1 MFTNCTSSFLEE
13 QSVSKPTFLCVL
25 SSNLRPTSFL
35 FKCVLYNLLFV
46 NNDLQVSSIRL
57 LLLWCMH
64 TKLRSSSNFCT
75 THAAILSDEEGRHS
89 TELLNFPAT
98 LLSRIRCPKCE
109 SDHSSARN
117 VSIQVKWNFVL
128 NLSFGLEFEIQNLLF
143 VLNRRQ
149 WNYKKSYS
157 RPYAKRE
164 GMQGNGCLY
173 PFILDTHS
181 TSKLFSY
188 LHPAANLPAARKPP
202 RSSKYE
208 TNNTHIGEGL
218 CLFVF
223 GLWIAAYESSTFFL
237 NVRPRHPVTS

>member
-46 NNDLQVSSIRL
+46 NNGLQVSSIRL
-57 LLLWCMH
+57 LPLWCMH

-75 THAAILSDEEGRHS
+75 THAAILSAEEGRHN
-89 TELLNFPAT
+89 TELLNSPT
-98 LLSRIRCPKCE
+98 ILLSRIRCPKCE

-128 NLSFGLEFEIQNLLF
+128 TLSFGLETETQNLLF
-143 VLNRRQ
+143 VLNRRL
-149 WNYKKSYS
+149 WNYKQSYS

-164 GMQGNGCLY
+164 GMQGNGGLY
-173 PFILDTHS
+173 PFILNTHI
-181 TSKLFSY
+181 TSKLFF
-188 LHPAANLPAARKPP
+188 L
-202 RSSKYE
+202 SSPSSQFTRGEEAIE
-208 TNNTHIGEGL
+208 TQ
-218 CLFVF
+218 
-223 GLWIAAYESSTFFL
+223 
-237 NVRPRHPVTS
+237 